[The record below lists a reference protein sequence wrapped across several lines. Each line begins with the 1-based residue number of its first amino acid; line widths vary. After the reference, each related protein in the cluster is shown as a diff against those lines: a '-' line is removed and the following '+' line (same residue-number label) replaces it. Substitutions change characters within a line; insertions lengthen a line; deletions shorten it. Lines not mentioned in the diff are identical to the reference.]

1 MGQSTLVIGNREM
14 SADQE
19 ETGITEVSLLGVFF
33 QDQHTEAVLQRRP
46 RLHLRLTAR
55 GVTGLKAR
63 WGHRE

>member
-46 RLHLRLTAR
+46 RLHLR